1 MFISFLLQDVHIQ
14 LLREMVP
21 HQEKS
26 ILTLFALLSLFII
39 ECFSCEE
46 IPDEWMLLHVVQG
59 QVGAGNYSYL
69 RLSHEGRII
78 LEMQSLRGDADMYVS
93 DATLNPSFDEYE
105 LQSMTCG
112 LDVVVVPDHFKRP
125 VGIGIY
131 GHPFYTES
139 EFEIKVYYDQT
150 IIEDPFAGASYDP
163 EQLETNYKKQ
173 RQPQH
178 DASHEEESVL
188 QTILIGILKIVLEIL
203 F

>member
-1 MFISFLLQDVHIQ
+1 
-14 LLREMVP
+14 MVSY
-21 HQEKS
+21 QKKS

-39 ECFSCEE
+39 ECFSIEE
-46 IPDEWMLLHVVQG
+46 IPEEWMLLHVVQG

-69 RLSHEGRII
+69 RLNHEGRII
-78 LEMQSLRGDADMYVS
+78 LEMQSLRGDADIYVS
-93 DATLNPSFDEYE
+93 DATLNPSFDEYD

-112 LDVVVVPDHFKRP
+112 LDVIVVPDHFKRP

-131 GHPFYTES
+131 GHPFYIES
-139 EFEIKVYYDQT
+139 EFEIKVYYDPT
-150 IIEDPFAGASYDP
+150 IEEDPFSEASYDP
-163 EQLETNYKKQ
+163 EQMETSHKKQ
-173 RQPQH
+173 RQPQF